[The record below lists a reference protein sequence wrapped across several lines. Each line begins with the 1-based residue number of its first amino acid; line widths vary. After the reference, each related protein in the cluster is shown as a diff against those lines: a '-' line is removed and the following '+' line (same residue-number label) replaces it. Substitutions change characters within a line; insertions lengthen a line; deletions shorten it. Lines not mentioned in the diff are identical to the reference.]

1 MAKNKMGDR
10 KMKKH
15 LKKVNMNYFQH
26 MYLGWKI
33 GQELILSF
41 ITIIVHSINPAW
53 FEYSTSKRIK
63 KLHNKIIKKR

>member
-1 MAKNKMGDR
+1 MGDR